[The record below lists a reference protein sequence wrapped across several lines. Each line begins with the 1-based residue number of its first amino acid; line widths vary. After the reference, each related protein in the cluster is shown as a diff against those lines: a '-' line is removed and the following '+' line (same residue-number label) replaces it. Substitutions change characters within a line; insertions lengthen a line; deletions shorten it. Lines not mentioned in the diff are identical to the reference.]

1 MSDARDLATVE
12 LLGALTYGQ
21 LRAFEVTARA
31 IRCAPTSR
39 LADRLA
45 SYAVREHERYV
56 KLRDRLI
63 GLTDLGGPAM
73 DRQKRV
79 FDAFFDHAPVDEWLP
94 ANTFFA
100 IGLPLAADFIRE
112 IAPALDEETASV
124 VVDALAGREAFEEFA
139 IDQVVA
145 TIHDDEEGR
154 LRTRGLVADLLGR
167 ALTGFQASLADTD
180 ALHVLLGGDDGSPE
194 ADALVRRVA
203 VSVLDGHR
211 RRMHAMG
218 LENLEEL

>member
-12 LLGALTYGQ
+12 LLGALAYGQ

-31 IRCAPTSR
+31 VRCAPTSR

-45 SYAVREHERYV
+45 SFAVREHQRYV
-56 KLRDRLI
+56 ALRDRLI
-63 GLTDLGGPAM
+63 ELTDLGGPAM

-79 FDAFFDHAPVDEWLP
+79 FDAFFDQAPVDEWRS

-112 IAPALDEETASV
+112 IAPTLDDETAAV
-124 VVDALAGREAFEEFA
+124 VLEALAGREPFEEFA
-139 IDQVVA
+139 IGQVA
-145 TIHDDEEGR
+145 AAINDDEEGR
-154 LRTRGLVADLLGR
+154 QHTRALVADLLGR

-180 ALHVLLGGDDGSPE
+180 ALHVLLGGDDSSAE

-211 RRMHAMG
+211 RRMHALG